1 MNLQR
6 ERAATRTWIWVVIAM
21 SATPIVSCGSSSTSP
36 SQATTNPLHVDV
48 TDPSGDARPLDGLAR
63 SPDFIR
69 GAADVGNGTIT
80 FTVRFATGTFD
91 PATTL
96 VIIELDV
103 DQNPSTGQS
112 DSGLGADYL
121 VSLGSGFGAQ
131 ALVGHYAGSLANF
144 TPVGNA
150 SVTTVTDGMDVTVPL
165 SLLGNDDGR
174 LDFRMIA
181 FSHVAGSPTSGG
193 LDWMP
198 DTNLPGA
205 RIQ

>member
-1 MNLQR
+1 MNRRL
-6 ERAATRTWIWVVIAM
+6 ERAPVRTAIWLVIGV
-21 SATPIVSCGSSSTSP
+21 SALTPTVCCRSSSMSP
-36 SQATTNPLHVDV
+36 STTNPLHVDV
-48 TDPSGDARPLDGLAR
+48 TDPIGDARPLDGLAR

-69 GAADVGNGTIT
+69 GAADAGNGTIG
-80 FTVRFATGTFD
+80 FAVRFATGTFD

-103 DQNPSTGQS
+103 DRNPSTGQS

-121 VSLGSGFGAQ
+121 VSLGSGFGTQ
-131 ALVGHYAGSLANF
+131 ALVARYAGSLANF

-150 SVTTVTDGMDVTVPL
+150 SVTIVSDGMDVTVPL
-165 SLLGNDDGR
+165 SLLGNNDGR

-181 FSHVAGSPTSGG
+181 FAHLAGPPTSGG